1 MLLLPYQVKF
11 VFVLAPNQ
19 LSQKSLVKYEKY
31 CSRSAYFDVI
41 SLTWRPVKK
50 VAKYQKLGK
59 YLSQCTWH
67 RVITS
72 AYVITDVYIPTFYTS
87 GRRNFIN
94 MLDHDEHSII
104 PENNI
109 RYKYD
114 TKETKTKIRGTQ
126 LIYQKVLQALQA
138 HSRQP
143 RVHIHPSLQQR

>member
-1 MLLLPYQVKF
+1 M
-11 VFVLAPNQ
+11 
-19 LSQKSLVKYEKY
+19 
-31 CSRSAYFDVI
+31 
-41 SLTWRPVKK
+41 
-50 VAKYQKLGK
+50 
-59 YLSQCTWH
+59 
-67 RVITS
+67 ITS

-126 LIYQKVLQALQA
+126 INIPESPASSA
-138 HSRQP
+138 STSAP
-143 RVHIHPSLQQR
+143 TTSTHPSESTTKVTLHTPINNESQKKLQIVDNLPGKKKFFKKTNVIKLLANVECVV

>member
-1 MLLLPYQVKF
+1 M
-11 VFVLAPNQ
+11 
-19 LSQKSLVKYEKY
+19 
-31 CSRSAYFDVI
+31 
-41 SLTWRPVKK
+41 
-50 VAKYQKLGK
+50 
-59 YLSQCTWH
+59 
-67 RVITS
+67 ITS

-126 LIYQKVLQALQA
+126 INIPESPASSA
-138 HSRQP
+138 STFAP
-143 RVHIHPSLQQR
+143 TTSTHPSESTTKATLHTPINNESQKKIADC